1 MKKKSK
7 QTNRLGKTVLI
18 IFTIHLSTLFFTG
31 CSVNHV
37 KLAEDLKKNK
47 KYEAALEQYFR
58 ALKAHPDQ
66 PRLKSDIDHLLKEAS
81 VFYFRRGLEL
91 EKSEKNTRALSCYKK
106 SLEFDPGNSEARN
119 ALNILL
125 KKGNSFKTIETIK
138 KEMEINT
145 GLPEILKN
153 PERMDLE
160 FGTPTSLIAI
170 FKVLSKTG
178 NVNILFDSTF
188 KDMNITL
195 KLLDITFYDAL
206 ERICGLNKLSYYVL
220 DSKNIIIAP
229 SSKDSDKRFKKLL
242 IKNIY
247 FSNVDAGEAK
257 KVIEHVFKPDRL
269 TLNEMTNSLVI
280 TDSVENIALAEKL
293 AQFIDKRKGEV
304 EIEVEILEVNK
315 KRSREYGTELST
327 WQVNA
332 AVAGTESGIAIDQLD
347 TIGSDDIMISVP
359 QMVWKFYSSIT
370 DSKILA
376 RPRVRGLDKEKVS
389 IQLGEQRPIP
399 RTTFVPIATGGVNQ
413 QPITSYTMTD
423 VGISI
428 TITPAIHHNREV
440 TLELQFELTNVIDI
454 GTSTTPPTLGS
465 RRVNT
470 KLRLRDGE
478 TGIIAGLMKGS
489 TTGSRTGIPFLNKVP
504 IIKEIF
510 SSNSKVKERTD
521 ILLGITPR
529 VLRMPEISA
538 RDLDAYFI
546 GTEEKV
552 ELKKW
557 EGVKEKSENR
567 KKTGAVR
574 TKAKREEKRKVQEK
588 EGKKN

>member
-1 MKKKSK
+1 MKKMSK
-7 QTNRLGKTVLI
+7 RLNRTGKTALLI
-18 IFTIHLSTLFFTG
+18 IIVLLPALYFAG

-47 KYEAALEQYFR
+47 KYEDALDHYFQ
-58 ALKAHPDQ
+58 ALKNHPDR
-66 PRLKSDIDHLLKEAS
+66 PELKADIDRLLKEAS
-81 VFYFRRGLEL
+81 VFYFQRGTEH
-91 EKSEKNTRALSCYKK
+91 EKKGDNKRAIACYKK

-119 ALNILL
+119 SLNALL
-125 KKGNSFKTIETIK
+125 KDGKTFKSIDTIK

-160 FGTPTSLIAI
+160 FRTPTSLIAI

-178 NVNILFDSTF
+178 NVNILFDSAF
-188 KDMNITL
+188 KDMSITL
-195 KLLDITFYDAL
+195 KLLDITFYEAL
-206 ERICGLNKLSYYVL
+206 ERICSLNKLSYYVL
-220 DSKNIIIAP
+220 DNKNIIIAP
-229 SSKDSDKRFKKLL
+229 ASNDSDKRFKKLL
-242 IKNIY
+242 IKNIF

-257 KVIEHVFKPDRL
+257 KVIEHVFKPGRL
-269 TLNEMTNSLVI
+269 ILNEMTNSLMVA
-280 TDSVENIALAEKL
+280 DSAENIALVEKL

-315 KRSREYGTELST
+315 KRLREYGTELSS
-327 WQVNA
+327 WQVSA
-332 AVAGTESGIAIDQLD
+332 AVAGTESGIAVDQLD
-347 TIGSDDIMISVP
+347 TIGSDDLIVSVP
-359 QMVWKFYSSIT
+359 QMVWKFFSSIT

-376 RPRVRGLDKEKVS
+376 RPRVRGLDKEKIT

-399 RTTFVPIATGGVNQ
+399 RTTFVPIATGGINQ

-423 VGISI
+423 VGISV

-454 GTSTTPPTLGS
+454 GSAITPPTLGS

-489 TTGSRTGIPFLNKVP
+489 TTGSRTGIPFLNKIP

-510 SSNSKVKERTD
+510 SSNSKLKERTD

-529 VLRMPEISA
+529 VLRMPEISH
-538 RDLDAYFI
+538 RDLDAYSI

-557 EGVKEKSENR
+557 EGVKEESENR
-567 KKTGAVR
+567 DKARKDRV
-574 TKAKREEKRKVQEK
+574 KAKGKGKRKTPENT
-588 EGKKN
+588 KK